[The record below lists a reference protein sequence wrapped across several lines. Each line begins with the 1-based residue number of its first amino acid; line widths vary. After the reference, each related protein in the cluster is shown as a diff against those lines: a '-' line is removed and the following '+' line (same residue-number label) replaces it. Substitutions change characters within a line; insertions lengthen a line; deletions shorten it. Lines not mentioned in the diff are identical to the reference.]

1 MRLEHLLSGRRAPAG
16 AAGPRIAI
24 PSRAA
29 ARGAGESRSSAGQ
42 SATLI
47 MWRPPVQIRAGL
59 RPGGAGG
66 LAQLVERLLCKQGA
80 AGSSPAFSTGRGGG
94 IVHWHGAPGAPA
106 PPRGRRR
113 QAEDARSGMELEA
126 GAGTRA
132 AARAGG
138 TPGAARARPA
148 AAPGRAG
155 PRGASAREAKA
166 GRTADAQAPGGDE
179 GRA

>member
-80 AGSSPAFSTGRGGG
+80 AGSSPAFSTGRVGG

-113 QAEDARSGMELEA
+113 QAEDARSGMGGGRGDARRGARRRDA
-126 GAGTRA
+126 GRGPRA
-132 AARAGG
+132 AGGGAREG
-138 TPGAARARPA
+138 GAARRE
-148 AAPGRAG
+148 RAG
-155 PRGASAREAKA
+155 S
-166 GRTADAQAPGGDE
+166 E
-179 GRA
+179 GRAHGGCPGSRRR